1 MTEIK
6 DIRFFKALLPL
17 SRPIADATHQIEQI
31 AMIVARL
38 ELETGVTGAECFDWV
53 DPLITQAIRIEDGY
67 AYPNDGPGWG
77 FRFLD
82 KYLTELV

>member
-38 ELETGVTGAECFDWV
+38 ELETGVTGAECFDWS
-53 DPLITQAIRIEDGY
+53 IR
-67 AYPNDGPGWG
+67 
-77 FRFLD
+77 
-82 KYLTELV
+82 